1 MRAEGRGGEDLELLE
16 TRRGGNEIGGNIRD
30 KFRWSIEIEAAL
42 NEAMLDVER
51 TRHGEGISSGR
62 KMRSLAGLIV
72 SKPVRVAV

>member
-1 MRAEGRGGEDLELLE
+1 MELLE

-51 TRHGEGISSGR
+51 HTRHGEGISSGR